1 MWKVFLLSVIIG
13 TIAIPARMSRIKN
26 PRLGLRKA
34 ITYMVAFYAVYY
46 FALLLVYGRL

>member
-13 TIAIPARMSRIKN
+13 TIAIPARMSRVQN

-34 ITYMVAFYAVYY
+34 LTYMVVFYSVYY
-46 FALLLVYGRL
+46 FALVLVYGRL